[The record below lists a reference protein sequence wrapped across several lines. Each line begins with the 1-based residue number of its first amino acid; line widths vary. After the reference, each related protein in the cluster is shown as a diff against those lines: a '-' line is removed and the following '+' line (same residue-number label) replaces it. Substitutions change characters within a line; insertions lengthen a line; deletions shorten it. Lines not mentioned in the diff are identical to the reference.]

1 VESDQLL
8 EIGIQLSN
16 AWSDNVTIPFTVTGT
31 AQNGSGGDFITSGS
45 PVVIPVGWTYGTIQV
60 QLSDDDMDEEL
71 ENILITMGEIVN
83 GTPGSLTSHQILITD
98 NDSPPEVFFT
108 SLNKSREED
117 TGVVTVEVG
126 LSSTSVHTVDVPLVL
141 SGSATQGGDYSVS
154 TTNLAVPA
162 GSVSETFEITVV
174 DDSLYDPNEKV
185 VVTLGTPT
193 NAGLGS
199 PSTFTLNIED
209 NDLAPCEVGTYLLS
223 VGTDSINLSL
233 VNAGQTVTLTG
244 GSVTWPEAIPNQ
256 PRLNV
261 IKFSGAAVFSGSE
274 KPTSYTFFAWDE
286 FSSLA
291 TESLNFEFD
300 SSLGSGDHVL
310 VAKFQNL
317 AEGTTCSVTEIYTNP

>member
-1 VESDQLL
+1 
-8 EIGIQLSN
+8 
-16 AWSDNVTIPFTVTGT
+16 
-31 AQNGSGGDFITSGS
+31 
-45 PVVIPVGWTYGTIQV
+45 
-60 QLSDDDMDEEL
+60 M
-71 ENILITMGEIVN
+71 
-83 GTPGSLTSHQILITD
+83 TSHQILITD

-108 SLNKSREED
+108 SPNKSREED

-154 TTNLAVPA
+154 TTNLTFPA
-162 GSVSETFEITVV
+162 GSVSETFVITVV

-199 PSTFTLNIED
+199 PSSFTLNIED
-209 NDLAPCEVGTYLLS
+209 NDLAPCDVGTHLLS
-223 VGTDSINLSL
+223 VGTDSINLSF
-233 VNAGQTVTLTG
+233 VNEGQTVTLTG
-244 GSVTWPEAIPNQ
+244 GSVTWPAASLNQ

-261 IKFSGAAVFSGSE
+261 IKFSGAVVFSGSE

-286 FSSLA
+286 FASLA
-291 TESLNFEFD
+291 NESLNFEFD
-300 SSLGSGDHVL
+300 GSLGSGDHVL

-317 AEGTTCSVTEIYTNP
+317 AEGTICSVTEIYTNP